1 MNEAQI
7 ERWNGSESD
16 HWFENADRYDAQL
29 APFLAA
35 IVETA
40 RIDGDAVLDVGCG
53 CGALSLAVAPAAARV
68 TGLDVSAPLLSVARD
83 RLASGGL
90 DNVEFVQDDAQVWP
104 TEADPNAARGQFDI
118 MVSRFGLMFFDDPV
132 RAFTNLRSNLRM
144 GGRTVFACW
153 QDLAKQQWLLEPMV
167 AAAPF
172 LPPAPSSPPAGPGMF
187 GLADPAT
194 VESMLMQC
202 GFESVELADCSTS
215 LSPGGPG
222 TVADAV
228 EFFASTGIAR
238 SLLDPA
244 PPKARAAAIDAVTAL
259 FTDRHDGTGVHM
271 DSAAWIVS
279 ATAA

>member
-16 HWFENADRYDAQL
+16 HWFENADRYNAQL

-40 RIDGDAVLDVGCG
+40 RIDGEAVLDVGC
-53 CGALSLAVAPAAARV
+53 
-68 TGLDVSAPLLSVARD
+68 
-83 RLASGGL
+83 
-90 DNVEFVQDDAQVWP
+90 
-104 TEADPNAARGQFDI
+104 GQFDI
-118 MVSRFGLMFFDDPV
+118 MVSRFGLMFFDDPI
-132 RAFTNLRSNLRM
+132 RAFTNLRSNLRV

-153 QDLAKQQWLLEPMV
+153 QDLGTQQWLLEPMV
-167 AAAPF
+167 ATAPF
-172 LPPAPSSPPAGPGMF
+172 LPAAPPSPPAGPGMF
-187 GLADPAT
+187 ALADPAT
-194 VESMLMQC
+194 VESMLTHC
-202 GFESVELADCSTS
+202 GFESVELADCATS

-222 TVADAV
+222 TVPDAV

-244 PPKARAAAIDAVTAL
+244 PPEARAAAIDAVTAL
-259 FTDRHDGTGVHM
+259 FIAQHDGTGVHM

>member
-35 IVETA
+35 VLETA

-53 CGALSLAVAPAAARV
+53 CGALSLAVAPAAALV
-68 TGLDVSAPLLSVARD
+68 TGLDISAPLLSVARD
-83 RLASGGL
+83 RLASSGL
-90 DNVEFVQDDAQVWP
+90 GNVEFVQGDAQVWP
-104 TEADPNAARGQFDI
+104 TEADSDAARGQFNI

-132 RAFTNLRSNLRM
+132 RAFTNLRSNLRS

-153 QDLAKQQWLLEPMV
+153 QDLGQQQWLLEPMV

-172 LPPAPSSPPAGPGMF
+172 LPPAPPAPPAGPGMF
-187 GLADPAT
+187 ALADPAT
-194 VESMLMQC
+194 VESVLTRC
-202 GFESVELADCSTS
+202 GFGSVELADCSTS

-222 TVADAV
+222 TVDDAV

-244 PPKARAAAIDAVTAL
+244 PPDARAAAIDAVTTL
-259 FTDRHDGTGVHM
+259 FTERHDGTGVNM
-271 DSAAWIVS
+271 GSAAWIVS